1 VIESGR
7 CGNESRAVIGTRI
20 NNYQVVSLLGEGG
33 MGSVYL
39 AEHPFMGRKAAIK
52 VLHQDHATNRSLV
65 ERFMN
70 EARAAN
76 AIGHPNIIDIIDVG
90 LLPSGIPY
98 LMMEYL
104 DGESLAARIA
114 RESPLPIA
122 QALEVAVQVAAGL
135 AAAHDKGIVHRDL
148 KPDNLFLIPNRGSPT
163 GRIKILDFG
172 IAKLRGDLSG
182 VGAKTRSGSI
192 LGTPPYMSPE
202 QCRGISDDVD
212 FRTDIYALGI
222 ILYEMVTGAPPFVSE
237 GWGDILH
244 MHIATPPRPPR
255 EQNPVIPPEL
265 EAVIL
270 KALAKRPEDRWSSMA
285 AFEEALQSLVP
296 AAAALGTQGAGTFRG
311 VRVNAS
317 TPGTPTPGGTAILG
331 VASAAGGTVVEGAP
345 SLPVASAS
353 PGSAHGQVK
362 TELARLARDA
372 RRPEAVGGTVLTPN
386 TTLRFATGEAAK
398 DPDADPPR
406 NRGGRGARIAVPI
419 AVGIVAAG
427 IIIVAVAQRGGHQVT
442 SSVPPVSAEA
452 PRNPSPAPQLQAA
465 APPTPAEAP
474 GAPVLAPAPAPAP
487 ILAKPPLPEPDQRQL
502 PTLHEA
508 QEVSHPPKKPK
519 IIAIPKKA
527 INQPASKPPTKPA
540 CEPNFFFDLQ
550 GDKHFKPEC
559 F

>member
-1 VIESGR
+1 
-7 CGNESRAVIGTRI
+7 VIGTRI

-52 VLHQDHATNRSLV
+52 VLHQEHAASRSLV

-98 LMMEYL
+98 LMMEFL

-114 RESPLPIA
+114 RGSPLPIA

-148 KPDNLFLIPNRGSPT
+148 KPDNLFLISDRGSSM
-163 GRIKILDFG
+163 GRVKILDFG
-172 IAKLRGDLSG
+172 IAKLRGDLSAG
-182 VGAKTRSGSI
+182 GAKTKSGSI

-212 FRTDIYALGI
+212 LRTDIYALGI

-237 GWGDILH
+237 GWGDVLH
-244 MHIATPPRPPR
+244 MHIATAPRPPR
-255 EQNPVIPPEL
+255 EQNPVIPPEM
-265 EAVIL
+265 EAAIL
-270 KALAKRPEDRWSSMA
+270 KALAKRPEDRWSSMG
-285 AFEEALQSLVP
+285 AFEQALHALAP

-311 VRVNAS
+311 PRVSAL

-331 VASAAGGTVVEGAP
+331 VASAAGETVVAGAQ
-345 SLPVASAS
+345 SRPVASVS
-353 PGSAHGQVK
+353 PSAAHGQVK
-362 TELARLARDA
+362 ADPAPVARDA
-372 RRPEAVGGTVLTPN
+372 RRREAVGGTVLTPN
-386 TTLRFATGEAAK
+386 TTLRFATGEAAE

-406 NRGGRGARIAVPI
+406 RRGGRGVRIAVPI
-419 AVGIVAAG
+419 AVGVVAAG
-427 IIIVAVAQRGGHQVT
+427 IIIVAVGQRGGHQVT
-442 SSVPPVSAEA
+442 SSVPPVSAAA
-452 PRNPSPAPQLQAA
+452 PRSPPPASQLQPA
-465 APPTPAEAP
+465 APLTPAEVP
-474 GAPVLAPAPAPAP
+474 TAPVLAPPRAPAP
-487 ILAKPPLPEPDQRQL
+487 IPATPPLLEPDRQQL
-502 PTLHEA
+502 PTVHGA
-508 QEVSHPPKKPK
+508 QEVSHAPKKVK
-519 IIAIPKKA
+519 VIAIPKKA
-527 INQPASKPPTKPA
+527 TNQPASKPPSKPG
-540 CEPNFFFDLQ
+540 CEPNFFFDAQ